1 MYKHITKQIRRYT
14 ADVQRNTDIS
24 EGYTGSRHL
33 FLAYH
38 SFISVFFN
46 LYLSLLQ
53 LFPVSPSPICTCLLL
68 PISICPP
75 PISCLS
81 FTYIC
86 LLQPIPF
93 SPPPIS
99 YLSFTYTCLLQP
111 ISISTPP
118 ISYLSFTYTCLLQPI
133 SISPLYLPVYP
144 SLISVFFI
152 LYLSLLRLFPVYPSA
167 KHVFINLYRSVL
179 RLFPVSPSLLSV
191 FFNLYLSLFRLFPVF
206 PSPISVFFNLYL
218 SRAFKVQSGE
228 NIIS

>member
-1 MYKHITKQIRRYT
+1 MTKHMKIYSRCTNTLQNRYEDIQQMY
-14 ADVQRNTDIS
+14 NTDIS

-38 SFISVFFN
+38 SFVSVFFN

-99 YLSFTYTCLLQP
+99 CLSFTYICLRQP

-144 SLISVFFI
+144 SLIC
-152 LYLSLLRLFPVYPSA
+152 LL
-167 KHVFINLYRSVL
+167 H
-179 RLFPVSPSLLSV
+179 
-191 FFNLYLSLFRLFPVF
+191 
-206 PSPISVFFNLYL
+206 PISISPPLISCL
-218 SRAFKVQSGE
+218 SFS
-228 NIIS
+228 